1 MVWVHV
7 ARRLRSCFKIDRER
21 LRESERESER
31 ARERARKRTETKE
44 QKAVVIVV
52 GVKALPLGIFV
63 EAIRPS
69 STYSSM
75 RIHVYYY
82 EGTYSSMKTLDVS

>member
-31 ARERARKRTETKE
+31 ARARARARERTETKE

-75 RIHVYYY
+75 RIHV
-82 EGTYSSMKTLDVS
+82 